1 MLRGVVRDGIDYMR
15 RGQAIAAM
23 DPAAYVVAVVVY
35 VIPSLITAYI
45 VATSPKPTSVEH
57 ILVLS
62 LPWLTLVI
70 GSVVIMVLVGTHARG
85 HTISVWRAT
94 LEGLRWVPRY
104 VWTNAHTTVI
114 FWVPVGLLHLAQSW
128 QETYAPATGTAELV
142 AYGAWWVVISL
153 VAVTLHVRTL
163 LAPFLAVHGGLPA
176 SLAVLEAW
184 RLGGRYFWLSLAT
197 FAAGVLPI
205 AVPLALAAEGF
216 SFALSDAA
224 RAAVWQAEA
233 DLIWV
238 GIHAVRPLMV
248 PAVYLLYKDVWH
260 AELARRELEGEVQQ
274 PAVVRALLALT
285 RPLPALGRWT

>member
-1 MLRGVVRDGIDYMR
+1 MLKRVIRGGIDYMVK
-15 RGQAIAAM
+15 GQAITAL
-23 DPAAYVVAVVVY
+23 DPTAYMVAVVIY
-35 VIPSLITAYI
+35 IIPSLITAYI
-45 VATSPKPTSVEH
+45 VATQAQPSFVEH
-57 ILVLS
+57 LLVLS

-104 VWTNAHTTVI
+104 VWTNAHTTVM
-114 FWVPVGLLHLAQSW
+114 FWAPMGVLHLAETW
-128 QETYAPATGTAELV
+128 QETQAPLTGGAAVL
-142 AYGAWWVVISL
+142 ADGAWWLVIAL
-153 VAVTLHVRTL
+153 VAVTIHVRTL

-184 RLGGRYFWLSLAT
+184 RLSGRYFWLSLAT

-205 AVPLALAAEGF
+205 ALPMAAAAELF
-216 SFALSDAA
+216 SFALTDTA
-224 RAAVWQAEA
+224 RAGLWHAEA

-248 PAVYLLYKDVWH
+248 PAVYLLYKDAWH
-260 AELARRELEGEVQQ
+260 AELARREMEGEVPQ
-274 PAVVRALLALT
+274 PMLVRALLALT